1 MANPRKGLGRGLSAL
16 IADLGPAEEGERAPD
31 RVLPLASLRP
41 NPDQPRRSFDEDQL
55 RDLAASL
62 QARGVIQPLI
72 VRPDPGE
79 EGAWQI
85 VAGERRFRA
94 AQIARLH
101 EVPVIVRD
109 YDDQELLEIAIIEN
123 VQRADLNAIDEG
135 AAYRALMERF
145 GHTQEQVAT
154 ALGKSRSHV
163 ANQMRLLQLPADVQA
178 LVEEGRLTAGH
189 ARPLVG
195 HPKAAELARR
205 IAEKALSTRD
215 AERLAKAPEPKGGKA
230 PGWAQDRGA
239 GRDGDTAALARDVGA
254 ALGLAVSIRHDKAKG
269 RGRMTLAYKDL
280 AQLNDIL
287 ERLTAE
293 RG

>member
-16 IADLGPAEEGERAPD
+16 MADLGPAEEEGRAPD
-31 RVLPLASLRP
+31 RVLPLSALRP
-41 NPDQPRRSFDEDQL
+41 NPDQPRRSFDEAAL
-55 RDLAASL
+55 ADLAASL

-79 EGAWQI
+79 PGAWQI

-145 GHTQEQVAT
+145 GHTQEQVAG

-163 ANQMRLLQLPADVQA
+163 ANQMRLLQLPQDVQA
-178 LVEEGRLTAGH
+178 MVEAGTLTAGH

-195 HPKAAELARR
+195 HPRAAELAQR

-215 AERLAKAPEPKGGKA
+215 AERLAKGAEPKGA
-230 PGWAQDRGA
+230 PKGERPG
-239 GRDGDTAALARDVGA
+239 GRDLGRDADTAALAKDVAA
-254 ALGLAVSIRHDKAKG
+254 ALGMAVTIQHDKAKG
-269 RGRMTLAYKDL
+269 RGRVSVAYKDL
-280 AQLNDIL
+280 AQLNELL
-287 ERLTAE
+287 ERLTAA